1 MWYFQLA
8 WIGFPSTVRKFN
20 VVLSGHSKEA
30 YDVKTGRS
38 VTEGSNGA
46 EGGDDENH
54 RAHDHEGDRQT
65 GNNVPQVESPIGQ
78 LLHEGQDIVA
88 DEVNIGQD
96 QDTRYNEGQ
105 GKNLGN

>member
-1 MWYFQLA
+1 MGFRR
-8 WIGFPSTVRKFN
+8 FPSTGRKKFN
-20 VVLSGHSKEA
+20 VVLLGHSKEA

-78 LLHEGQDIVA
+78 LLHEGQDIVT